1 MVQEQTLNEQGI
13 ESRRFEYADRT
24 EYVLDF
30 GPDVDITTD
39 VVDETLLLIVDNE
52 QYDIDLSGNEQ
63 VFTNNGLV
71 TIEVNA

>member
-1 MVQEQTLNEQGI
+1 MALKQTLKEQGI
-13 ESRRFEYADRT
+13 ESRRLDYANRT

-30 GPDVDITTD
+30 GPDADITID
-39 VVDETLLLIVDNE
+39 VVDDTLILVVSE
-52 QYDIDLSGNEQ
+52 KQYDIDLTGDEQ